1 MAVHRGS
8 VSRKPCRRT
17 AQPQLQRSRRQSRTR
32 SCSRHCIRTFF
43 CNGGFGTPS
52 AVTSC
57 AALACAA
64 PRVPLVYTA
73 NRVQAR
79 MPGRTLWTL
88 PGWPAAPV
96 GGASA
101 DATTGP
107 VGPRQRRRGEPQ
119 CPAPPSGSL
128 PFVFVASS
136 FWCRSPRPRRS
147 RGALTASSNGAVLA
161 AGVRCRE
168 APRRQRA
175 PGTLGRGKDILH
187 FRKNKA
193 RAVHDMWHSPKRSRN
208 GEGECGVSFIHLL
221 KLYLTPYSQECE
233 PVLPGNTRGMARPL
247 DGTGQTGRMAAAT
260 MINYFA
266 SGIS

>member
-8 VSRKPCRRT
+8 VSAVHQVSRKPWRRP

-32 SCSRHCIRTFF
+32 SCSRHCIRNFF

-73 NRVQAR
+73 IRVQAR

-168 APRRQRA
+168 APRRQRPA
-175 PGTLGRGKDILH
+175 PWVEARTFCISERTRPAQCTICGTLPRGVGMV
-187 FRKNKA
+187 
-193 RAVHDMWHSPKRSRN
+193 RANVES
-208 GEGECGVSFIHLL
+208 VSFI
-221 KLYLTPYSQECE
+221 S
-233 PVLPGNTRGMARPL
+233 
-247 DGTGQTGRMAAAT
+247 
-260 MINYFA
+260 
-266 SGIS
+266 